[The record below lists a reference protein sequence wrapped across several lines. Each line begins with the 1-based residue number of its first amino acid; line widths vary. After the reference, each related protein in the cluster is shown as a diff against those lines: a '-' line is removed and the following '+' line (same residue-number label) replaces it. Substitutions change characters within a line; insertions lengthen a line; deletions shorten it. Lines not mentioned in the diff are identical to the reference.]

1 MKLSTKLWILSGL
14 LTAFLLTT
22 CSSYVYTKAVD
33 MHNVSQ
39 DNILSY
45 KQIDEQIV
53 TLFDANYLTYAEK
66 SKITNLNKETF
77 INVTQIIMS
86 NRKDG
91 EQLAWKWV
99 TENTLIPYEEFTV
112 FYKDLSDFVSTQ
124 YSSIYALERDKQAL
138 VKRHNLMLRQW
149 PNNIFN
155 SYLNIESIDYTKCN
169 GLLSKKSAAY
179 CCRFKT

>member
-1 MKLSTKLWILSGL
+1 
-14 LTAFLLTT
+14 
-22 CSSYVYTKAVD
+22 

-155 SYLNIESIDYTKCN
+155 SYLNIESIDYRYGYISDSTRKLFN
-169 GLLSKKSAAY
+169 V
-179 CCRFKT
+179 RE